1 MGRRKPL
8 TERQRR
14 LREERERTERI
25 EREAKTKAR
34 NLTSAYWYRSVG
46 VTRWLIGAPS
56 NRASHSERTNMP
68 KAKPALPPTDVEE
81 LINLVSDQLY
91 RRDNDSRRRRE
102 LLTRAAQ
109 FAQVAV
115 RLRDENQIGLKLKQT
130 KTPDWIIPEEL
141 RTHMAGWLEEQVAA
155 LVAEAKSEIGDW

>member
-1 MGRRKPL
+1 
-8 TERQRR
+8 
-14 LREERERTERI
+14 
-25 EREAKTKAR
+25 
-34 NLTSAYWYRSVG
+34 
-46 VTRWLIGAPS
+46 
-56 NRASHSERTNMP
+56 MP